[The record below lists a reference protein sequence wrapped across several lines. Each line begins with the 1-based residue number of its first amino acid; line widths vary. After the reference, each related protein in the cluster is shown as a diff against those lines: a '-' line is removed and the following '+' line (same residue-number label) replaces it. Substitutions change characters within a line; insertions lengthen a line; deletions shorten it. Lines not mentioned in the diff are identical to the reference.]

1 MRAAFQ
7 RFADG
12 IYLKGNSGQG
22 GIMGHVVELPLW
34 QFVLILLF
42 AAVTFASHFL
52 FPSVRWFF
60 RRRLE
65 RAVAQLNTRLERPI
79 SPFKLARRHD
89 MIQRLSYD
97 PQVARAIDEHA
108 RESGERQDVAFQRA
122 RKYAREIVPGF
133 SATAYFSFGTRLSK
147 WLARSFYNVEVPIEP
162 ELEGVQS
169 DDAVIFV
176 MNHRSNMD
184 YLLVTYLAAKRSALA
199 YAVGEWARH
208 WPLSWLIRSMGAYF
222 IRRKAPD
229 LLYRRVLA
237 RYVQMATEGG
247 LTQAIFPEGGLSLSG
262 GPQAARLGLLSYIID
277 GLEGAEGRD
286 VIFVPVGLN
295 YDRVIEDRLLVQ
307 AEVEGVRRF
316 RVRFWVVLHYIGLR
330 FWQRLR
336 RRLVPVGTAAV
347 AFGTPISLREMLND
361 GKDTEAVGA
370 ELMGRVAKVV
380 PILPVPLVAYA
391 LLEAGG
397 PLSEAELTTRCEGL
411 IKAAPLDAAA
421 QLLETAEQMT
431 QHGIAL
437 LHLRKLIKIEDGT
450 IQISPNEQPI
460 VQFYATSIAHLMTA

>member
-1 MRAAFQ
+1 MH
-7 RFADG
+7 G
-12 IYLKGNSGQG
+12 IYPQANSGQG
-22 GIMGHVVELPLW
+22 GFMGHVVELPLW

-65 RAVAQLNTRLERPI
+65 RAVERLNTRLERPI

-97 PQVARAIDEHA
+97 PQVARAIAEHVL
-108 RESGERQDVAFQRA
+108 ESGEREDVAFQRA

-162 ELEGVQS
+162 ELRDVQP

-247 LTQAIFPEGGLSLSG
+247 LTQAIFPEGGLSLTG
-262 GPQAARLGLLSYIID
+262 APQTARLGLLRYIID

-307 AEVEGVRRF
+307 AESEGTRRF

-330 FWQRLR
+330 FWQKLR
-336 RRLVPVGTAAV
+336 RKLVPVGTAAV
-347 AFGTPISLREMLND
+347 AFGAPVSLREMLGQ
-361 GKDTEAVGA
+361 GKDTQAVGA
-370 ELMGRVAKVV
+370 ELMERVACVV
-380 PILPVPLVAYA
+380 PILPVPLVACA

-397 PLSEAELTTRCEGL
+397 ALE
-411 IKAAPLDAAA
+411 LDALKARCRALIEGAPSGEAA
-421 QLLETAEQMT
+421 QFESAEQMAER
-431 QHGIAL
+431 GIAL
-437 LHLRKLIKIEDGT
+437 LHLRKLIALDGT
-450 IQISPNEQPI
+450 KARIIPAEQAI
-460 VQFYATSIAHLMTA
+460 LQFYAASIAHLLPKAETHSPSA

>member
-1 MRAAFQ
+1 M
-7 RFADG
+7 
-12 IYLKGNSGQG
+12 S
-22 GIMGHVVELPLW
+22 HVVELPLW

-65 RAVAQLNTRLERPI
+65 RAVERLNTRLERPI

-97 PQVARAIDEHA
+97 PQVARAIAEHA
-108 RESGERQDVAFQRA
+108 RESGEREDVAFQRA
-122 RKYAREIVPGF
+122 RRYAREIVPGF

-147 WLARSFYNVEVPIEP
+147 WLARSFYNVEVPLEP
-162 ELEGVQS
+162 ELKDVQPE
-169 DDAVIFV
+169 DAVIFV

-247 LTQAIFPEGGLSLSG
+247 LTQAIFPEGGLSLTG
-262 GPQAARLGLLSYIID
+262 APQAARLGLLSYIID

-307 AEVEGVRRF
+307 AESEGTRRF

-330 FWQRLR
+330 LWQKLR
-336 RRLVPVGTAAV
+336 RKLVPVGTAAV
-347 AFGTPISLREMLND
+347 AFGAPVSLRDMLEQ
-361 GKDTEAVGA
+361 GMEAEAVGT
-370 ELMGRVAKVV
+370 ELMGRVAQVV

-391 LLEAGG
+391 LLGAGG
-397 PLSEAELTTRCEGL
+397 TLPESELAARCATLVEKAKGGG
-411 IKAAPLDAAA
+411 AAPF
-421 QLLETAEQMT
+421 ESVEEMVE
-431 QHGIAL
+431 HGLAL
-437 LHLRKLIKIEDGT
+437 LHLRKLITREGGMA
-450 IQISPNEQPI
+450 QINDKERPI
-460 VQFYATSIAHLMTA
+460 IAYYAASIAHLLP